1 MSCAFPPITP
11 PLPDKVPTPDPQ
23 RRVDGWSPARQ
34 RRFLEIL
41 AATGVIMLACEG
53 VRITARS
60 AYTLRIRHDGAAF
73 RLGWDAA
80 ILIARARLADDLLSR
95 AIMGSEE
102 TIRKDPD
109 NYEVRRHRHDNR
121 LAMSMLA
128 RLDRMADSPPEG
140 SDAALAR
147 VVAQDFSAYLD
158 LICPA
163 EDADRE
169 SELIGLPRTGPEP
182 EATHLQ
188 SHMARQMAD
197 ARLLNGD
204 QPETPEPVAPEAA
217 PALAPAASVALFIAA
232 RLALQPGAKRP
243 PLQPGI
249 SPFSDRNERCE
260 LRPHIH
266 LAGLPPEE
274 AATRLRGVWWDED
287 REQLRTDYPAP
298 PDFDG
303 EQSEEYYDIDDYSRT
318 LTPAEDAAYHAELDA
333 QARPYEEAATRAR
346 DARFGFA
353 PGSDEEIA
361 VLEAAGYELLTEEE
375 EDEEEE
381 EDAPA
386 DPAETASDLP
396 ERPQCPTRAL
406 L

>member
-11 PLPDKVPTPDPQ
+11 PLPDTIPTPDPQ

-102 TIRKDPD
+102 VIRKDPD
-109 NYEVRRHRHDNR
+109 NCEVRRHRHDNR

-147 VVAQDFSAYLD
+147 VVAQDFTAYLD

-163 EDADRE
+163 EEADKE
-169 SELIGLPRTGPEP
+169 SELIGLPRTGME
-182 EATHLQ
+182 
-188 SHMARQMAD
+188 HMARQMAD

-217 PALAPAASVALFIAA
+217 TALAPAASVALFIAA
-232 RLALQPGAKRP
+232 RLALQPGAKRAP
-243 PLQPGI
+243 VQPGI

-260 LRPHIH
+260 LRRHIH
-266 LAGLPPEE
+266 RADLPPEE

-298 PDFDG
+298 PDFTGD
-303 EQSEEYYDIDDYSRT
+303 QSGDYYDIDDYDRA
-318 LTPAEDAAYHAELDA
+318 LTQAEEAAYAAELEA

-361 VLEAAGYELLTEEE
+361 VLEAAGYELLNEDE

-381 EDAPA
+381 EDAA
-386 DPAETASDLP
+386 AAPAETASDLP
-396 ERPQCPTRAL
+396 GRPQCRTRAL

>member
-11 PLPDKVPTPDPQ
+11 PLPDTIPTPDPQ

-147 VVAQDFSAYLD
+147 VVAQDFTAYLD

-163 EDADRE
+163 EEADKE
-169 SELIGLPRTGPEP
+169 SELIGLPRTGME
-182 EATHLQ
+182 
-188 SHMARQMAD
+188 HMARQMAD

-204 QPETPEPVAPEAA
+204 QPETPEPIEPEAA
-217 PALAPAASVALFIAA
+217 TALAPAASVALFIAA

-243 PLQPGI
+243 PIQPGI
-249 SPFSDRNERCE
+249 SPFSDRNEHCE

-266 LAGLPPEE
+266 RADLPPEE

-298 PDFDG
+298 
-303 EQSEEYYDIDDYSRT
+303 
-318 LTPAEDAAYHAELDA
+318 
-333 QARPYEEAATRAR
+333 ARLHRR
-346 DARFGFA
+346 
-353 PGSDEEIA
+353 
-361 VLEAAGYELLTEEE
+361 
-375 EDEEEE
+375 
-381 EDAPA
+381 
-386 DPAETASDLP
+386 P
-396 ERPQCPTRAL
+396 ERGL
-406 L
+406 LRYRRV

>member
-11 PLPDKVPTPDPQ
+11 PLPDTIPTPDPQ

-102 TIRKDPD
+102 VIRKDPD

-163 EDADRE
+163 EEADKE
-169 SELIGLPRTGPEP
+169 SELIGLPRTGME
-182 EATHLQ
+182 
-188 SHMARQMAD
+188 HMARQMAD

-204 QPETPEPVAPEAA
+204 QPETPEPVAPEAPPEIA
-217 PALAPAASVALFIAA
+217 SALAPAASVALFIAA
-232 RLALQPGAKRP
+232 RLALQPGAKRAP
-243 PLQPGI
+243 IQPGI
-249 SPFSDRNERCE
+249 SPFSHQNERCE

-266 LAGLPPEE
+266 RADLPPEE

-287 REQLRTDYPAP
+287 REELRTDYPAP
-298 PDFDG
+298 PDFTGD
-303 EQSEEYYDIDDYSRT
+303 QSEDYYDIDNYHRA
-318 LTPAEDAAYHAELDA
+318 LTPAEEAAYAAELEA
-333 QARPYEEAATRAR
+333 EALPYEEAATRAR

-361 VLEAAGYELLTEEE
+361 ILESAGLIGEE
-375 EDEEEE
+375 EDEDEDEEE
-381 EDAPA
+381 ADEAEAMAELIPAPA
-386 DPAETASDLP
+386 
-396 ERPQCPTRAL
+396 
-406 L
+406 

>member
-11 PLPDKVPTPDPQ
+11 PLPDTIPTPAPQ
-23 RRVDGWSPARQ
+23 SRTDGWSPARQ

-147 VVAQDFSAYLD
+147 VVAQDFTAYLD

-163 EDADRE
+163 EQADKE
-169 SELIGLPRTGPEP
+169 SELIGLPRTGME
-182 EATHLQ
+182 
-188 SHMARQMAD
+188 HMARNMAD
-197 ARLLNGD
+197 AHLLNGD
-204 QPETPEPVAPEAA
+204 QPETPEPVEPEAA
-217 PALAPAASVALFIAA
+217 TALAPAASVALFIAA

-243 PLQPGI
+243 QNPSAIQPGI

-260 LRPHIH
+260 LPPHINR
-266 LAGLPPEE
+266 ADLPPEE

-287 REQLRTDYPAP
+287 REELRTDYPAP
-298 PDFDG
+298 PGFTGD
-303 EQSEEYYDIDDYSRT
+303 QSEDYYDIDDYDRA
-318 LTPAEDAAYHAELDA
+318 LTPAEEVAYAAELEA

-353 PGSDEEIA
+353 PGSDAEIA
-361 VLEAAGYELLTEEE
+361 VLEAAGLIG
-375 EDEEEE
+375 EEEE
-381 EDAPA
+381 EEEEEA
-386 DPAETASDLP
+386 DEA
-396 ERPQCPTRAL
+396 
-406 L
+406 

>member
-11 PLPDKVPTPDPQ
+11 PLPDTIPTPDPQ

-147 VVAQDFSAYLD
+147 VVAQDFTAYLD

-163 EDADRE
+163 EQADKE
-169 SELIGLPRTGPEP
+169 SELIGLPRTGME
-182 EATHLQ
+182 
-188 SHMARQMAD
+188 HMARNMAD
-197 ARLLNGD
+197 AHLLNGD
-204 QPETPEPVAPEAA
+204 QPETPEPVEPEAA
-217 PALAPAASVALFIAA
+217 TALAPAASVALFIAA

-243 PLQPGI
+243 QNPSAIQPGI

-260 LRPHIH
+260 LPPHINR
-266 LAGLPPEE
+266 ADLPPEE

-287 REQLRTDYPAP
+287 REELRTDYPAP
-298 PDFDG
+298 PGFTGD
-303 EQSEEYYDIDDYSRT
+303 QSEDYYDIDDYDRA
-318 LTPAEDAAYHAELDA
+318 LTPAEEVAYAAELEA
-333 QARPYEEAATRAR
+333 QARPYEDAATRAR

-353 PGSDEEIA
+353 PGSDAEIA
-361 VLEAAGYELLTEEE
+361 VLEAAGLNG
-375 EDEEEE
+375 EEEE
-381 EDAPA
+381 EADEAWESAEPAPA
-386 DPAETASDLP
+386 PA
-396 ERPQCPTRAL
+396 
-406 L
+406 